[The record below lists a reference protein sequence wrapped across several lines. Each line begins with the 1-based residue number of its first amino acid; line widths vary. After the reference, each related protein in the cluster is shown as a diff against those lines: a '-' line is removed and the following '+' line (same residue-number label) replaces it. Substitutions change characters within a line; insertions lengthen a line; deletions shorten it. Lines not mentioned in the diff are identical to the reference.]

1 MDLPVRSPLGLVR
14 DIAAEGGIDV
24 RENSFSKQDSLAI
37 KGAAILLMLCLHCF
51 RVPELYAGFPVNF
64 APFPEDLINRIC
76 AYGKVCVG
84 IFAFISGYGLSKAY
98 RDMPDRDLSRACLSR
113 YYKSIRA
120 FWPIYLLCLLAG
132 VVIDG
137 RTMQVYCSGGLGRSA
152 LNLLLGGL
160 GLNHLFRTP
169 MFVNEWWYLSA
180 MVVFIFITP
189 LLQRMVSRYGWALP
203 VFLLVALPRIL
214 SIGFQG
220 GTEIFTFFSP
230 LLLGVIFAQYGLFE
244 KFWSLGPKRP
254 AAGRLCKLLLTGC
267 AAFLGYKAYF
277 LLPADQYWEVY
288 YGLIPLSF
296 LLFFH
301 TLVKGV
307 PVLEDLFV
315 FLGKHSGNIYFIHT
329 VFLYVYL
336 KKPLY
341 SMPWFGLTPLALL
354 ALSLGFSMVLEESK
368 ALVRKLK
375 SL

>member
-1 MDLPVRSPLGLVR
+1 MK
-14 DIAAEGGIDV
+14 
-24 RENSFSKQDSLAI
+24 ENTFSKRDSLAV

-51 RVPELYAGFPVNF
+51 RIPELYAGFPVNF
-64 APFPEDLINRIC
+64 APFPEDLVNRIC
-76 AYGKVCVG
+76 TYGKVCVG
-84 IFAFISGYGLSKAY
+84 IFAFISGYGLAKAY
-98 RDMPDRDLSRACLSR
+98 RDVPDRDLSGACLSR

-137 RTMQVYCSGGLGRSA
+137 RTMQLYCSGGLGRNA

-189 LLQRMVSRYGWALP
+189 LLQRAVSRYGWALP
-203 VFLLVALPRIL
+203 AFLLVALPRTL
-214 SIGFQG
+214 PIGFQG
-220 GTEIFTFFSP
+220 GTEIFTFLSP

-244 KFWSLGPKRP
+244 RYWNLGPKQP
-254 AAGRLCKLLLTGC
+254 AANRLRKLLLTGV

-277 LLPADQYWEVY
+277 LLPADPYWEVY

-301 TLVKGV
+301 TLVKDV

-315 FLGKHSGNIYFIHT
+315 FLGRHSGNIYFIHT

-336 KKPLY
+336 KEPLY

-354 ALSLGFSMVLEESK
+354 GLCLVCSVLLEG
-368 ALVRKLK
+368 LK
-375 SL
+375 SIVRHLKPTQAGGNHHVE

>member
-1 MDLPVRSPLGLVR
+1 MQGTGFAKR
-14 DIAAEGGIDV
+14 
-24 RENSFSKQDSLAI
+24 DSLAV

-51 RVPELYAGFPVNF
+51 RVPELYAGFSVNF
-64 APFPEDLINRIC
+64 APFSEDLVNRVCTYSKI
-76 AYGKVCVG
+76 CVG
-84 IFAFISGYGLSKAY
+84 IFAFISGYGLTQTY
-98 RDMPDRDLSRACLSR
+98 RNTPDGELSRACLSR
-113 YYKSIRA
+113 YFKSIRA

-137 RTMQVYCSGGLGRSA
+137 RTVRLYCSGGLGRSA

-180 MVVFIFITP
+180 MVVFIFTVP
-189 LLQRMVSRYGWALP
+189 LLQRAVFLYGWALP
-203 VFLLVALPRIL
+203 TFLLVALPRIL

-230 LLLGVIFAQYGLFE
+230 LLLGIIFAQYGLFDGW
-244 KFWSLGPKRP
+244 WSPRLKGPW
-254 AAGRLCKLLLTGC
+254 ADRLVRLLLTGA
-267 AAFLGYKAYF
+267 AAFAGYKAWF

-307 PVLEDLFV
+307 PILEDLFV

-336 KKPLY
+336 KQPLY
-341 SMPWFGLTPLALL
+341 RMPWFGLTPLALL
-354 ALSLGFSMVLEESK
+354 GLCLVCSVILELLK
-368 ALVRKLK
+368 TLVRQLAPSK
-375 SL
+375 